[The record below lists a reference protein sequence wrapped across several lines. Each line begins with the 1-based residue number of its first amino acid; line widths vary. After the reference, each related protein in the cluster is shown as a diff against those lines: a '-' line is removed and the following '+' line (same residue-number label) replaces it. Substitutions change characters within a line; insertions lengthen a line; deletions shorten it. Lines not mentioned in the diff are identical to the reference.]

1 MVGKT
6 PVFSRAFRSPFTG
19 RILAAGLALALYGLL
34 LSLPIPQ
41 QLGLSVRYDFTV
53 ILIPIIG
60 LTFLALIP
68 GGWKGTLLG
77 LGLFLALLALTVSGL
92 WTSGVSEPSILGGL
106 MPFSDAAGY
115 YSDARRLLEGQL
127 FSPFSSR
134 RPLFAGMLSA
144 LLWVT
149 GRNLQLTI
157 AVLVAISA
165 IACYLLVREVQ
176 STHGT
181 LAATLVMVILFVY

>member
-1 MVGKT
+1 M
-6 PVFSRAFRSPFTG
+6 PSRFFRLRFAS
-19 RILAAGLALALYGLL
+19 RILAAGLALLLYGVLL
-34 LSLPIPQ
+34 KLPLPE

-53 ILIPIIG
+53 ILIPIVG
-60 LTFLALIP
+60 LAFLAFLP

-77 LGLFLALLALTVSGL
+77 LGLILALFALTVSGL
-92 WTSGVSEPSILGGL
+92 WTSGVSEPSIVGGL

-127 FSPFSSR
+127 FSAFSSR

-144 LLWVT
+144 LLALT
-149 GRNLQLTI
+149 GRNLQLTL

-165 IACYLLVREVQ
+165 VACYLLVREVQ
-176 STHGT
+176 STHGAV
-181 LAATLVMVILFVY
+181 AATAIHRRRSGLGRI